1 MQQLL
6 YKGFTQDANIRSF
19 EFEQTVHVNAF
30 RASRIEVVVK
40 ADLALLSRSRVAVQ
54 DGPALCLQILTSLL
68 DESDLKPP
76 EPFVHVITAEE
87 VAAFVDLKTVKAGSP
102 PHRKRRPPKPT
113 NASQLRWPRP

>member
-19 EFEQTVHVNAF
+19 EFERTVHGNAV
-30 RASRIEVVVK
+30 RTSRIEVVVK

-68 DESDLKPP
+68 DESGQKPP
-76 EPFVHVITAEE
+76 ERFVHVVTAEE
-87 VAAFVDLKTVKAGSP
+87 ATAFAGLKSLKVGTP
-102 PHRKRRPPKPT
+102 LHRKRKPPKPT
-113 NASQLRWPRP
+113 SASQLRWPRP